1 MIDAESLTMI
11 LQRNFGVI
19 MMQIDGITHEE
30 SLIQPPFFGNCMN
43 WVLGHMVMSRER
55 ILIMIGAPRVWTQ
68 EQCDRYERG
77 SQPIIDPQDALPFD
91 KIVADF
97 KTAQERI
104 LDWFKTCTPGDLA
117 VEAVPHH
124 IPTDSAPRWDWLEF
138 LLWHEAYHIGN
149 LELLRQLAGKN
160 DKVIG

>member
-11 LQRNFGVI
+11 LERNYGVV
-19 MMQIDGITHEE
+19 MRQIDGITHEE
-30 SLIQPPFFGNCMN
+30 SLIQPPFRGNCMN
-43 WVLGHMVMSRER
+43 WVLGHLVMSRER
-55 ILIMIGAPRVWTQ
+55 ILIMIGAPRQWTQ

-77 SQPIIDPQDALPFD
+77 SEPIVAAQDALPFE
-91 KIVADF
+91 KIVADYSA
-97 KTAQERI
+97 AQGQI
-104 LDWFKTCTPGDLA
+104 HAWLKSCTPADLN
-117 VEAVPHH
+117 VEAVPHR
-124 IPTDSAPRWDWLEF
+124 IPADTAPKWDWLEF